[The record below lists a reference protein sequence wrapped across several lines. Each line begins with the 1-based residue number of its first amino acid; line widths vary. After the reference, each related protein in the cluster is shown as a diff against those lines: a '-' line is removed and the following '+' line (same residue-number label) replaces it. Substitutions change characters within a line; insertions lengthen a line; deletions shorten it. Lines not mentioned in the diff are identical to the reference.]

1 MANTKHGKIEF
12 GREIRFNIEIPAK
25 NCGTKK
31 NRPERAE
38 IVKII
43 DRGTDGRMFSGYRK
57 VNYAEKRMQE
67 TYQKVNK
74 MLGGN

>member
-1 MANTKHGKIEF
+1 MASTKHDKIEF
-12 GREIRFNIEIPAK
+12 GRNIRITVEMPANNRGTQRSRSEQAEAINIIGKE
-25 NCGTKK
+25 
-31 NRPERAE
+31 
-38 IVKII
+38 
-43 DRGTDGRMFSGYRK
+43 TDGRMFSGYRK

>member
-1 MANTKHGKIEF
+1 MANTKHDKIEF
-12 GREIRFNIEIPAK
+12 GREICFNIGIPKK
-25 NCGTKK
+25 NRGTKK

-38 IVKII
+38 VIKII
-43 DRGTDGRMFSGYRK
+43 AKETDGRMFSGYRK